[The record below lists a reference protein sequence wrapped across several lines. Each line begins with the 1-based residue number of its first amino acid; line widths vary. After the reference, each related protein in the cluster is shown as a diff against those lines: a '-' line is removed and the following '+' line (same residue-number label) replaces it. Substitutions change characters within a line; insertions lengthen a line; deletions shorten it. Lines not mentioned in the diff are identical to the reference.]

1 MSGRALR
8 YPSRLLAAL
17 AGAFTV
23 FAFAPFGVALLP
35 LATLGT
41 LFWLWQRVDRARD
54 GAWLGFWF
62 GAGLFGAGV
71 SWVYIA
77 LETFGGMPMP
87 VAAIATA
94 GFVAYLSLYP
104 AAAGWAVVRFT
115 SPASFARAVAAA
127 GAWPLA
133 EWLRGFML
141 TGFPWLA
148 VGYAQ
153 SPGEPLAGFAPLG
166 GVWLVSLALA
176 ACAALFAWLTDRLA
190 AGAQRSAAACL
201 VGILAV
207 IGTGSWLERRPWTQP
222 TGEPLVVSLL
232 QGNVQ
237 QDMKFDPEFLDRTY
251 DLYVELARQSRGR
264 LIVTPES
271 AFPVLSPQLPADVA
285 TALANIAWARDGDLL
300 LGLFT
305 VDPPPIAGGGPRVYN
320 SVVSIG
326 AARLQMYRKHHL
338 VPFGET
344 IPLEP
349 VFGWVIRQLLAI
361 PLDSQASGPANPRPL
376 QVAGQRVA
384 LNICY
389 EDLFGSQIAAHARDA
404 SLLVN
409 VTNDAW
415 YGRSVA
421 AWQHNQIA
429 AMRARETG
437 RPMLR
442 ATNTGV
448 TSAIGADGREIARL
462 PWFTRGVL
470 DVEVRGYTGLTPY
483 VRFGDAPPLVA
494 AAALFA
500 IALWR
505 PRPARRA
512 PPVEQR

>member
-1 MSGRALR
+1 M
-8 YPSRLLAAL
+8 
-17 AGAFTV
+17 V
-23 FAFAPFGVALLP
+23 FSFAPFGVALLP

-41 LFWLWQRVDRARD
+41 LFWLWQRADRARD

-71 SWVYIA
+71 SWVYVA
-77 LETFGGMPMP
+77 LETFGGMPVP
-87 VAAIATA
+87 VAALATA
-94 GFVAYLSLYP
+94 GFVAYLALYP
-104 AAAGWAVVRFT
+104 AAAGWAVVRLT
-115 SPASFARAVAAA
+115 SPSSFARTVAAA
-127 GAWPLA
+127 GAWTLA
-133 EWLRGFML
+133 EWARGFLL

-148 VGYAQ
+148 AGYAQ

-176 ACAALFAWLTDRLA
+176 VCAALVAWFADRLA
-190 AGAQRSAAACL
+190 DGDRLSAAAC
-201 VGILAV
+201 VAGILAV
-207 IGTGSWLERRPWTQP
+207 VGAGSLLERRLFTEP

-237 QDMKFDPEFLDRTY
+237 QDLKFDPGFLDRTY
-251 DLYVELARQSRGR
+251 DLYVELAKQSRGR

-271 AFPVLSPQLPADVA
+271 AFPVLSPQLPAEVVM
-285 TALANIAWARDGDLL
+285 ALANIARARDGDLL

-305 VDPPPIAGGGPRVYN
+305 VDPPPIAGGGLRIYN
-320 SVVSIG
+320 SVVSLG
-326 AARLQMYRKHHL
+326 AARVQMYRKHHL

-349 VFGWVIRQLLAI
+349 VFGWVIRQVLAI
-361 PLDSQASGPANPRPL
+361 PLDSQAAGPANPPPL

-389 EDLFGSQIAAHARDA
+389 EDLFGDQIAAHARDA

-470 DVEVRGYTGLTPY
+470 DVEVRGYTGFTPY
-483 VRFGDAPPLVA
+483 VRYGDAPPLIA
-494 AAALFA
+494 AAVLFA
-500 IALWR
+500 FALWR
-505 PRPARRA
+505 PRDARRTPAR
-512 PPVEQR
+512 EQR